1 MTLHGNIGIMHS
13 AHAPMQVGTY
23 HNATVSDSVNVFTYL
38 RNNFK
43 TIEFTSA
50 KTECILTEFLL
61 RIGPGLKM

>member
-1 MTLHGNIGIMHS
+1 MILHGNIGIVHM

-23 HNATVSDSVNVFTYL
+23 HTVSDSVNVFTYL
-38 RNNFK
+38 YNNFK

-61 RIGPGLKM
+61 RIGPGPKR